1 MSKAKKQRVPFRLIG
16 GSRQMLIAKGEDL
29 RVIANMDV
37 AHWAMTGTQ
46 TDSLVCNKDFLA
58 AMDTDQNSRIRC
70 DEVKSAL
77 NWIFARLKDL
87 SGFDRKSDS
96 IRLADLNLDTA
107 EGKTM
112 YDAIQVALANLG
124 CPDAK
129 EISFSQISDH
139 EKLVSVALQNGD
151 GVIPPE
157 PVEKDDPLAAD
168 CIRSI
173 MKLTGSKKDLSGSDG
188 IDKELLAKFEKLA
201 ADYLVWIGEYDAAP
215 EKMLPYGEKTGALF
229 NAMTAIAEKT
239 DSFFRSA
246 ATLRFGNISRGASDT
261 LAYDP
266 LAPETVSN
274 FLEKSPIANPAE
286 TAELVRGSD
295 TLNPL
300 WREKV
305 NAFFDALDAAEGAP
319 VAKLDVDSWNALKAK
334 LAPYGGWSSRKNTD
348 IFDKFDRKLLR
359 SYAEKNVYASL
370 NKLIENDVAVSA
382 DLANCKEVRKL
393 ILFQQYMLDFLNN
406 FVCLHNLFNPDLP
419 SMIQV
424 GKLVMDGRMFTLCTL
439 VPNYAEHKK
448 IVMQSDICVMYLD
461 VTRKAGAE
469 QKSMKIA
476 VAVTSGH
483 VRNIFVGKCGVFF
496 TDDGAVWDAKIFDF
510 VRQPVSIPEAIKE
523 PFYKFAEFIQNQVDK
538 LFATRSKQY
547 ETNVSSSIQA
557 HAQPATPGKPAP
569 PPPPAAPAAPGV
581 SGPMM
586 LLSGG
591 IGIAALGSAF
601 AFMASSLQGISFSTV
616 MAVLLG
622 IMLIFGGPI
631 ILISL
636 IKLFNRNLSR
646 FFEANG
652 NAINMK
658 MRLSLKMGR
667 FFTFIPRIPFSML
680 VMPEFF
686 YNSMAEKQR
695 GMNIWLKLTIWL
707 LIILLLAGGFIY
719 WKFPGLVDK
728 VFGDEKEE
736 VCAENV
742 VCKENAMP
750 QDKVC
755 PKKDESR
762 SAVKDE
768 VKTPVKT
775 EAETAKESVAQ
786 KKTATSA
793 TNSAPA
799 PQK

>member
-29 RVIANMDV
+29 RVIASMDV

-46 TDSLVCNKDFLA
+46 TDSLVCNKDFLT
-58 AMDTDQNSRIRC
+58 AMDSDQNNRIRC
-70 DEVKSAL
+70 DEVKAAL

-87 SGFDRKSDS
+87 GGFERKSDS

-139 EKLVSVALQNGD
+139 EKLVSAALQNGD

-173 MKLTGSKKDLSGSDG
+173 MKLTGSKKDLSGADG

-201 ADYLVWIGEYDAAP
+201 ADYLVWISEYDAAP

-305 NAFFDALDAAEGAP
+305 NAFFDALDAAEGSP

-348 IFDKFDRKLLR
+348 IFDAFDRNQLR
-359 SYAEKNVYASL
+359 SYAEKNVYAVL
-370 NKLIENDVAVSA
+370 YKLIENDVAVST

-393 ILFQQYMLDFLNN
+393 ILFQQYMMDFLNN
-406 FVCLHNLFNPDLP
+406 FVCLHNLFDPDLP

-439 VPNYAEHKK
+439 VPNVAEHKK
-448 IVMQSDICVMYLD
+448 IVMESDICVMYLD
-461 VTRKAGAE
+461 VVRKTGAD

-483 VRNIFVGKCGVFF
+483 VRNIFIGKCGVFY
-496 TDDGAVWDAKIFDF
+496 TEDGAVWDAKIFDF
-510 VRQPVSIPEAIKE
+510 VRQPVSVSEAIKE
-523 PFYKFAEFIQNQVDK
+523 PFYKFAEFIQRQADK

-547 ETNVSSSIQA
+547 ESNVSNSIQA
-557 HAQPATPGKPAP
+557 HAQPVGKPAP
-569 PPPPAAPAAPGV
+569 PPAAVPGAPGAG
-581 SGPMM
+581 GPMM

-591 IGIAALGSAF
+591 LGIAALGSAF
-601 AFMASSLQGISFSTV
+601 AFIASSLQGISFSTV

-667 FFTFIPRIPFSML
+667 FFTFVPKVPFSML

-707 LIILLLAGGFIY
+707 LVLLLLTGGIIY

-728 VFGDEKEE
+728 VFGDEEEE
-736 VCAENV
+736 VCAEKV
-742 VCKENAMP
+742 VCKE
-750 QDKVC
+750 
-755 PKKDESR
+755 KKCKQKTEDCAKKPESKP
-762 SAVKDE
+762 AVKDTAKPE
-768 VKTPVKT
+768 VKPAVN
-775 EAETAKESVAQ
+775 A
-786 KKTATSA
+786 
-793 TNSAPA
+793 SAPA
-799 PQK
+799 KAPAPEKKPSSAPQK

>member
-58 AMDTDQNSRIRC
+58 AMDSDQNNRIRC
-70 DEVKSAL
+70 DEVKAAL

-87 SGFDRKSDS
+87 GGFERKSDS

-139 EKLVSVALQNGD
+139 EKLVSAALQNGD

-157 PVEKDDPLAAD
+157 PVAKDDPLAAD

-173 MKLTGSKKDLSGSDG
+173 MKLTGSKKDLSGAEG

-246 ATLRFGNISRGASDT
+246 ATLRFGNVSRGASDT

-305 NAFFDALDAAEGAP
+305 NAFFDALDAAEGSP

-348 IFDKFDRKLLR
+348 IFDAFDRNLLR
-359 SYAEKNVYASL
+359 SYAEKNVYAVL
-370 NKLIENDVAVSA
+370 YKLIENDVAVST

-393 ILFQQYMLDFLNN
+393 ILFQQYMMDFLNN
-406 FVCLHNLFNPDLP
+406 FVCLHNLFDPDLP

-439 VPNYAEHKK
+439 VPNVAEHKK
-448 IVMQSDICVMYLD
+448 IVMESDICVMYLD
-461 VTRKAGAE
+461 VVRKTGAD

-483 VRNIFVGKCGVFF
+483 VRNIFIGKCGVFY
-496 TDDGAVWDAKIFDF
+496 TEDGAVWDAKIFDF
-510 VRQPVSIPEAIKE
+510 VRQPVSVSEAIKE
-523 PFYKFAEFIQNQVDK
+523 PFYKFAEFIQRQADK

-547 ETNVSSSIQA
+547 ESNVSNSIQA
-557 HAQPATPGKPAP
+557 HAQPAGKPAP
-569 PPPPAAPAAPGV
+569 PPAAVPGAPGAG
-581 SGPMM
+581 GPMM

-591 IGIAALGSAF
+591 LGIAALGSAF
-601 AFMASSLQGISFSTV
+601 AFIASSLQGISFSTV

-667 FFTFIPRIPFSML
+667 FFTFVPKVPFSML

-707 LIILLLAGGFIY
+707 LVLLLLTGGIIY

-728 VFGDEKEE
+728 VFGDEEEE
-736 VCAENV
+736 VCAEKV
-742 VCKENAMP
+742 VCKE
-750 QDKVC
+750 
-755 PKKDESR
+755 KKCEQKTEDCAKKPESKP
-762 SAVKDE
+762 AVKDTAKPE
-768 VKTPVKT
+768 VKPAVN
-775 EAETAKESVAQ
+775 A
-786 KKTATSA
+786 
-793 TNSAPA
+793 SAPA
-799 PQK
+799 KAPAPEKKPSSAPQK

>member
-29 RVIANMDV
+29 RVIASMDV

-70 DEVKSAL
+70 DEVKAAL

-139 EKLVSVALQNGD
+139 EKLVSAALQNGD

-173 MKLTGSKKDLSGSDG
+173 MKLTGSKKDLSGADG

-201 ADYLVWIGEYDAAP
+201 ADYLVWISEYDAAP

-229 NAMTAIAEKT
+229 NAMTAIADKT

-305 NAFFDALDAAEGAP
+305 NAFFDALDAAEGSP

-348 IFDKFDRKLLR
+348 IFDAFDRNQLR
-359 SYAEKNVYASL
+359 SYAEKNVYAVL
-370 NKLIENDVAVSA
+370 YKLIENDVAVST

-393 ILFQQYMLDFLNN
+393 ILFQQYMMDFLNN
-406 FVCLHNLFNPDLP
+406 FVCLHNLFDPDLP

-439 VPNYAEHKK
+439 VPNVAEHKK
-448 IVMQSDICVMYLD
+448 IVMESDICVMYLD
-461 VTRKAGAE
+461 VVRKTGAD

-483 VRNIFVGKCGVFF
+483 VRNIFIGKCGVFY
-496 TDDGAVWDAKIFDF
+496 TEDGAVWDAKIFDF
-510 VRQPVSIPEAIKE
+510 VRQPVSVSEAIKE
-523 PFYKFAEFIQNQVDK
+523 PFYKFAEFIQRQADK

-547 ETNVSSSIQA
+547 ESNVSNSIQA
-557 HAQPATPGKPAP
+557 HAQPAGKPAP
-569 PPPPAAPAAPGV
+569 PPAAVPGAPGAG
-581 SGPMM
+581 GPMM

-591 IGIAALGSAF
+591 LGIAALGSAF
-601 AFMASSLQGISFSTV
+601 AFIASSLQGISFSTV

-667 FFTFIPRIPFSML
+667 FFTFVPKVPFSML

-707 LIILLLAGGFIY
+707 LVLLLLTGGIIY

-728 VFGDEKEE
+728 VFGDEEEE
-736 VCAENV
+736 VCAEKV
-742 VCKENAMP
+742 VCKE
-750 QDKVC
+750 
-755 PKKDESR
+755 KKCEQKTEDCAKKPESKP
-762 SAVKDE
+762 AVKDTAKPE
-768 VKTPVKT
+768 VKPAVN
-775 EAETAKESVAQ
+775 A
-786 KKTATSA
+786 
-793 TNSAPA
+793 SAPA
-799 PQK
+799 KAPAPEKKPSSAPQK

>member
-29 RVIANMDV
+29 RVIASMDV

-46 TDSLVCNKDFLA
+46 TDSLICNKDFLT
-58 AMDTDQNSRIRC
+58 AMDSDQNNRIRC
-70 DEVKSAL
+70 DEVKAAL

-87 SGFDRKSDS
+87 SGFERKSDS

-139 EKLVSVALQNGD
+139 EKLVSAALQNGD

-173 MKLTGSKKDLSGSDG
+173 MKLTGSKKDLSGADG

-201 ADYLVWIGEYDAAP
+201 ADYLVWISEYDAAP

-246 ATLRFGNISRGASDT
+246 ATLRFGNVSRGASDT

-305 NAFFDALDAAEGAP
+305 NAFFDALDAAEGSP

-348 IFDKFDRKLLR
+348 IFDAFDRKQLR
-359 SYAEKNVYASL
+359 SYAEKNVYAVL
-370 NKLIENDVAVSA
+370 YKLIENDVAVST

-393 ILFQQYMLDFLNN
+393 ILFQQYMMDFLNN
-406 FVCLHNLFNPDLP
+406 FVCLHNLFDPDLP

-439 VPNYAEHKK
+439 VPNVAEHKK
-448 IVMQSDICVMYLD
+448 IVMESDICVMYLD
-461 VTRKAGAE
+461 VVRKTGAD

-483 VRNIFVGKCGVFF
+483 VRNIFIGKCGVFY
-496 TDDGAVWDAKIFDF
+496 TEDGAVWDAKIFDF
-510 VRQPVSIPEAIKE
+510 VRQPVSVSEAIKE
-523 PFYKFAEFIQNQVDK
+523 PFYKFAEFIQRQADK

-547 ETNVSSSIQA
+547 ESNVSNSIQA
-557 HAQPATPGKPAP
+557 HAQPAGKPAP
-569 PPPPAAPAAPGV
+569 PPAPAAVPGAPGAG
-581 SGPMM
+581 GPMM

-591 IGIAALGSAF
+591 LGIAALGSAF
-601 AFMASSLQGISFSTV
+601 AFIASSLQGISFSTV

-667 FFTFIPRIPFSML
+667 FFTFVPKVPFSML

-707 LIILLLAGGFIY
+707 LVLLLLTGGIIY

-728 VFGDEKEE
+728 VFGDEEE
-736 VCAENV
+736 GVCVEKV
-742 VCKENAMP
+742 VCKE
-750 QDKVC
+750 
-755 PKKDESR
+755 KKGEQKTEDCAKKPESKP
-762 SAVKDE
+762 AVKDTAKPE
-768 VKTPVKT
+768 VKPAVN
-775 EAETAKESVAQ
+775 A
-786 KKTATSA
+786 
-793 TNSAPA
+793 SAPA
-799 PQK
+799 KAPAPEKKPSSAPQK

>member
-29 RVIANMDV
+29 RVIASMDV

-46 TDSLVCNKDFLA
+46 TDSLVCNKDFLT
-58 AMDTDQNSRIRC
+58 AMDSDQNNRIRC
-70 DEVKSAL
+70 DEVKAAL

-87 SGFDRKSDS
+87 GGFERKSDS

-139 EKLVSVALQNGD
+139 EKLVSAALQNGD

-173 MKLTGSKKDLSGSDG
+173 MKLTGSKKDLSGADG

-305 NAFFDALDAAEGAP
+305 NAFFDALDAAEGSP

-348 IFDKFDRKLLR
+348 IFDAFDRKQLR
-359 SYAEKNVYASL
+359 SYAEKNVYAVL
-370 NKLIENDVAVSA
+370 YKLIENDVAVST

-393 ILFQQYMLDFLNN
+393 ILFQQYMMDFLNN
-406 FVCLHNLFNPDLP
+406 FVCLHNLFDPDLP

-439 VPNYAEHKK
+439 VPNVAEHKK
-448 IVMQSDICVMYLD
+448 IVMESDICVMYLD
-461 VTRKAGAE
+461 VVRKTGAD

-483 VRNIFVGKCGVFF
+483 VRNIFIGKCGVFY
-496 TDDGAVWDAKIFDF
+496 TEDGAVWDAKIFDF
-510 VRQPVSIPEAIKE
+510 VRQPVSVSEAIKE
-523 PFYKFAEFIQNQVDK
+523 PFYKFAEFIQRQADK

-547 ETNVSSSIQA
+547 ESNVSNSIQA
-557 HAQPATPGKPAP
+557 HAQPAGKPAP
-569 PPPPAAPAAPGV
+569 PPAAVPGAPGAG
-581 SGPMM
+581 GPMM

-591 IGIAALGSAF
+591 LGIAALGSAF
-601 AFMASSLQGISFSTV
+601 AFIASSLQGISFSTV

-667 FFTFIPRIPFSML
+667 FFTFVPKVPFSML

-707 LIILLLAGGFIY
+707 LVLLLLTGGIIY

-728 VFGDEKEE
+728 VFGDEEEE
-736 VCAENV
+736 VCAEKV
-742 VCKENAMP
+742 VCKE
-750 QDKVC
+750 
-755 PKKDESR
+755 KKCEQKTEDCAKKPESKP
-762 SAVKDE
+762 AVKDTAKPE
-768 VKTPVKT
+768 VKPAVN
-775 EAETAKESVAQ
+775 A
-786 KKTATSA
+786 
-793 TNSAPA
+793 SAPA
-799 PQK
+799 KAPAPEKKPSSAPQK

>member
-46 TDSLVCNKDFLA
+46 TDSLICNKEFLS

-112 YDAIQVALANLG
+112 YDAIGIALENLG

-246 ATLRFGNISRGASDT
+246 ATLRFGNVSRGASDT

-348 IFDKFDRKLLR
+348 IFDKFDRNLLR

-370 NKLIENDVAVSA
+370 YKLIENDVAVSA

-406 FVCLHNLFNPDLP
+406 FVCLHNLFDPDLP

-469 QKSMKIA
+469 QKAMKIA

-569 PPPPAAPAAPGV
+569 PPPPAAPAAPGA

-680 VMPEFF
+680 VMPEYFC
-686 YNSMAEKQR
+686 NSMAEKQR
-695 GMNIWLKLTIWL
+695 GMNIWLKLLIWL
-707 LIILLLAGGFIY
+707 LIILLLAGGVIY

-728 VFGDEKEE
+728 IFGEEEEGVCVEK
-736 VCAENV
+736 V
-742 VCKENAMP
+742 VCKEKQGEQKTEDCA
-750 QDKVC
+750 
-755 PKKDESR
+755 KKPESKP
-762 SAVKDE
+762 AVKDTAKPE
-768 VKTPVKT
+768 VKPTVN
-775 EAETAKESVAQ
+775 A
-786 KKTATSA
+786 
-793 TNSAPA
+793 SAPA
-799 PQK
+799 KAPAPEKKPSSAPKK

>member
-29 RVIANMDV
+29 RVIASMDV

-46 TDSLVCNKDFLA
+46 TDSLVCNKDFLT
-58 AMDTDQNSRIRC
+58 AMDSDQNNRIRC
-70 DEVKSAL
+70 DEVKAAL

-87 SGFDRKSDS
+87 GGFDRKSDS

-139 EKLVSVALQNGD
+139 EKLVSAALQNGD

-173 MKLTGSKKDLSGSDG
+173 MKLTGSKKDLSGAEG

-305 NAFFDALDAAEGAP
+305 NAFFDALDAAEGSP

-348 IFDKFDRKLLR
+348 IFDAFDRNQLR
-359 SYAEKNVYASL
+359 SYAEKNVYAVL
-370 NKLIENDVAVSA
+370 YKLIENDVAVST

-393 ILFQQYMLDFLNN
+393 ILFQQYMMDFLNN
-406 FVCLHNLFNPDLP
+406 FVCLHNLFDPDLP

-439 VPNYAEHKK
+439 VPNVAEHKK
-448 IVMQSDICVMYLD
+448 IVMESDICVMYLD
-461 VTRKAGAE
+461 VVRKTGAD

-483 VRNIFVGKCGVFF
+483 VRNIFIGKCGVFY
-496 TDDGAVWDAKIFDF
+496 TEDGAVWDAKIFDF
-510 VRQPVSIPEAIKE
+510 VRQPVSVSEAIKE
-523 PFYKFAEFIQNQVDK
+523 PFYKFAEFIQRQADK

-547 ETNVSSSIQA
+547 ESNVSNSIQA
-557 HAQPATPGKPAP
+557 HAQPAGKPAP
-569 PPPPAAPAAPGV
+569 PPAAVPGAPGAG
-581 SGPMM
+581 GPMM

-591 IGIAALGSAF
+591 LGIAALGSAF
-601 AFMASSLQGISFSTV
+601 AFIASSLQGISFSTV

-667 FFTFIPRIPFSML
+667 FFTFVPKVPFSML

-707 LIILLLAGGFIY
+707 LVLLLLTGGIIY

-728 VFGDEKEE
+728 VFGDEEEE
-736 VCAENV
+736 VCAEKV
-742 VCKENAMP
+742 VCKE
-750 QDKVC
+750 
-755 PKKDESR
+755 KKCEQKTEDCAKKPESKP
-762 SAVKDE
+762 AVKDTAKPE
-768 VKTPVKT
+768 VKPAVN
-775 EAETAKESVAQ
+775 A
-786 KKTATSA
+786 
-793 TNSAPA
+793 SAPA
-799 PQK
+799 KAPAPEKKPSSAPQK

>member
-1 MSKAKKQRVPFRLIG
+1 MSKAQKQRVPFRLIG
-16 GSRQMLIAKGEDL
+16 GSRQMLISKGEDL

-58 AMDTDQNSRIRC
+58 AMDSDNNNRIRC
-70 DEVKSAL
+70 DEVKAAL
-77 NWIFARLKDL
+77 NWIFARLKGL
-87 SGFDRKSDS
+87 GGFERKSDT
-96 IRLADLNLDTA
+96 IRLDDLNLDTA

-112 YDAIQVALANLG
+112 YDAIRVALENLD

-129 EISFSQISDH
+129 EISFSRISDH

-157 PVEKDDPLAAD
+157 PVENENPLAAD

-173 MKLTGSKKDLSGSDG
+173 MKLIGSKKDLSGSEG

-215 EKMLPYGEKTGALF
+215 EKMLPYGEKTGPLF
-229 NAMTAIAEKT
+229 NAMSAISEKT

-246 ATLRFGNISRGASDT
+246 ATLRFGNVSRGASDT

-266 LAPETVSN
+266 LAPETVST

-286 TAELVRGSD
+286 TAELERGSD

-305 NAFFDALDAAEGAP
+305 NAFFDALDAAEGKAT
-319 VAKLDVDSWNALKAK
+319 AKLNVDSWNALKAK
-334 LAPYGGWSSRKNTD
+334 LAPYGGWSAKKNTD
-348 IFDKFDRKLLR
+348 IFDKFDRNLLR
-359 SYAEKNVYASL
+359 SYAEKEVYAL
-370 NKLIENDVAVSA
+370 LYKLIEKDVAVSA
-382 DLANCKEVRKL
+382 DLTNCKEVRKL

-406 FVCLHNLFNPDLP
+406 FVCLHNLFDPELP

-439 VPNYAEHKK
+439 VPNVAEHKK
-448 IVMQSDICVMYLD
+448 IVMESDICVMYID
-461 VTRKAGAE
+461 VTRKAGEE
-469 QKSMKIA
+469 QKAMKLA

-483 VRNIFVGKCGVFF
+483 VRNIFIGKSGVFF
-496 TDDGAVWDAKIFDF
+496 TDDGAVWDARIFDF

-523 PFYKFAEFIQNQVDK
+523 PFYKFAEFIQRQADK

-547 ETNVSSSIQA
+547 ETSVANSIQA
-557 HAQPATPGKPAP
+557 HAQPA
-569 PPPPAAPAAPGV
+569 PAASPVPGV
-581 SGPMM
+581 PGAGGPMM

-591 IGIAALGSAF
+591 LGVAALGSAF

-622 IMLIFGGPI
+622 IILIFGGPI
-631 ILISL
+631 ILVSL

-658 MRLSLKMGR
+658 MRLSLKMGG
-667 FFTFIPRIPFSML
+667 FFTFVPKVPFSMM
-680 VMPEFF
+680 VMPESFRNIF
-686 YNSMAEKQR
+686 AEKQR
-695 GMNIWLKLTIWL
+695 GMNIWLKLAIWL
-707 LIILLLAGGFIY
+707 LVLLLIAGGIIY
-719 WKFPGLVDK
+719 WKFPGVIDK
-728 VFGDEKEE
+728 VFGSEDEKE
-736 VCAENV
+736 VCAAEKV
-742 VCKENAMP
+742 VCPEKTE
-750 QDKVC
+750 K
-755 PKKDESR
+755 
-762 SAVKDE
+762 
-768 VKTPVKT
+768 KTPVRTEKPSVKPAEKAAAEEKAVKT
-775 EAETAKESVAQ
+775 RTVKPEVKSAAPAVPAVPE
-786 KKTATSA
+786 KKPAA
-793 TNSAPA
+793 A

>member
-29 RVIANMDV
+29 RVIASMDV

-46 TDSLVCNKDFLA
+46 TDSLICNKDFLA
-58 AMDTDQNSRIRC
+58 AMDSDQNNRIRC
-70 DEVKSAL
+70 DEVKAAL

-87 SGFDRKSDS
+87 GGFERKSDS

-139 EKLVSVALQNGD
+139 EKLVSAALQNGD

-173 MKLTGSKKDLSGSDG
+173 MKLTGSKKDLSGAEG

-246 ATLRFGNISRGASDT
+246 ATLRFGNVSRGASDT

-305 NAFFDALDAAEGAP
+305 NAFFDALDAAEGSP

-348 IFDKFDRKLLR
+348 IFDAFDRNQLR
-359 SYAEKNVYASL
+359 SYAEKNVYAVL
-370 NKLIENDVAVSA
+370 YKLIENDVAVST

-393 ILFQQYMLDFLNN
+393 ILFQQYMMDFLNN
-406 FVCLHNLFNPDLP
+406 FVCLHNLFDPDLP

-439 VPNYAEHKK
+439 VPNVAEHKK
-448 IVMQSDICVMYLD
+448 IVMESDICVMYLD
-461 VTRKAGAE
+461 VVRKTGAD

-483 VRNIFVGKCGVFF
+483 VRNIFIGKCGVFY
-496 TDDGAVWDAKIFDF
+496 TEDGAVWDAKIFDF
-510 VRQPVSIPEAIKE
+510 VRQPVSVSEAIKE
-523 PFYKFAEFIQNQVDK
+523 PFYKFAEFIQRQADK

-547 ETNVSSSIQA
+547 ETNVSNSIQA
-557 HAQPATPGKPAP
+557 HAQPVGKPAP
-569 PPPPAAPAAPGV
+569 PPAAVPGAP
-581 SGPMM
+581 GPMM

-591 IGIAALGSAF
+591 LGIAALGSAF
-601 AFMASSLQGISFSTV
+601 AFIASSLQGISFSTV

-667 FFTFIPRIPFSML
+667 FFTFVPKVPFSML

-707 LIILLLAGGFIY
+707 LVLLLLTGGIIY

-728 VFGDEKEE
+728 VFGDEEEE
-736 VCAENV
+736 VCAEKV
-742 VCKENAMP
+742 VCKEEKAE
-750 QDKVC
+750 
-755 PKKDESR
+755 KKSAACAVKPESKP
-762 SAVKDE
+762 AVKDTAKPE
-768 VKTPVKT
+768 VKPAVN
-775 EAETAKESVAQ
+775 A
-786 KKTATSA
+786 
-793 TNSAPA
+793 SAPA
-799 PQK
+799 KAPAPEKKPSSAPQK

>member
-29 RVIANMDV
+29 RVIASMDV

-46 TDSLVCNKDFLA
+46 TDSLVCNKDFLT
-58 AMDTDQNSRIRC
+58 AMDSDQNNRIRC
-70 DEVKSAL
+70 DDVKAAL

-87 SGFDRKSDS
+87 GGFERKSDS

-139 EKLVSVALQNGD
+139 EKLVSAALQNGD

-173 MKLTGSKKDLSGSDG
+173 MKLTGSKKDLSGADG

-305 NAFFDALDAAEGAP
+305 NAFFDALDAAEGSP

-348 IFDKFDRKLLR
+348 IFDAFDRKQLR
-359 SYAEKNVYASL
+359 SYAEKNVYAVL
-370 NKLIENDVAVSA
+370 YKLIENDVAVST

-393 ILFQQYMLDFLNN
+393 ILFQQYMMDFLNN
-406 FVCLHNLFNPDLP
+406 FVCLHNLFDPDLP

-439 VPNYAEHKK
+439 VPNVAEHKK
-448 IVMQSDICVMYLD
+448 IVMESDICVMYLD
-461 VTRKAGAE
+461 VVRKTGAD

-483 VRNIFVGKCGVFF
+483 VRNIFIGKCGVFY
-496 TDDGAVWDAKIFDF
+496 TEDGAVWDAKIFDF
-510 VRQPVSIPEAIKE
+510 VRQPVSVSEAIKE
-523 PFYKFAEFIQNQVDK
+523 PFYKFAEFIQRQADK

-547 ETNVSSSIQA
+547 ESNVSNSIQA
-557 HAQPATPGKPAP
+557 HAQPAGKPAP
-569 PPPPAAPAAPGV
+569 PPAAVPGAPGAG
-581 SGPMM
+581 GPMM

-591 IGIAALGSAF
+591 LGIAALGSAF
-601 AFMASSLQGISFSTV
+601 AFIASSLQGISFSTV

-667 FFTFIPRIPFSML
+667 FFTFVPKVPFSML

-707 LIILLLAGGFIY
+707 LVLLLLTGGIIY

-728 VFGDEKEE
+728 VFGDEEEE
-736 VCAENV
+736 VCAEKV
-742 VCKENAMP
+742 VCKE
-750 QDKVC
+750 
-755 PKKDESR
+755 KKCEQKTEDCAKKPESKP
-762 SAVKDE
+762 AVKDTAKPE
-768 VKTPVKT
+768 VKPAVN
-775 EAETAKESVAQ
+775 A
-786 KKTATSA
+786 
-793 TNSAPA
+793 SAPA
-799 PQK
+799 KAPAPEKKPSSAPQK

>member
-29 RVIANMDV
+29 RVIASMDV

-46 TDSLVCNKDFLA
+46 TDSLVCNKDFLT
-58 AMDTDQNSRIRC
+58 AMDSDQNNRIRC
-70 DEVKSAL
+70 DEVKAAL

-112 YDAIQVALANLG
+112 YDAIGIALANLG

-139 EKLVSVALQNGD
+139 EKLVSAALQNGD

-173 MKLTGSKKDLSGSDG
+173 MKLTGSKKDLSGADG

-201 ADYLVWIGEYDAAP
+201 ADYLVWISEYDAAP

-305 NAFFDALDAAEGAP
+305 NAFFDALDAAEGSP

-348 IFDKFDRKLLR
+348 IFDAFDRNQLR
-359 SYAEKNVYASL
+359 SYAEKNVYAVL
-370 NKLIENDVAVSA
+370 YKLIENDVAVST

-393 ILFQQYMLDFLNN
+393 ILFQQYMMDFLNN
-406 FVCLHNLFNPDLP
+406 FVCLHNLFDPDLP

-439 VPNYAEHKK
+439 VPNVAEHKK
-448 IVMQSDICVMYLD
+448 IVMESDICVMYLD
-461 VTRKAGAE
+461 VVRKTGAD

-483 VRNIFVGKCGVFF
+483 VRNIFIGKCGVFY
-496 TDDGAVWDAKIFDF
+496 TEDGAVWDAKIFDF
-510 VRQPVSIPEAIKE
+510 VRQPVSVSEAIKE
-523 PFYKFAEFIQNQVDK
+523 PFYKFAEFIQRQADK

-547 ETNVSSSIQA
+547 ESNVSNSIQA
-557 HAQPATPGKPAP
+557 HAQPAGKPAP
-569 PPPPAAPAAPGV
+569 PPAAVPGAPGAG
-581 SGPMM
+581 GPMM

-591 IGIAALGSAF
+591 LGIAALGSAF
-601 AFMASSLQGISFSTV
+601 AFIASSLQGISFSTV

-667 FFTFIPRIPFSML
+667 FFTFVPKVPFSML

-707 LIILLLAGGFIY
+707 LVLLLLTGGIIY

-728 VFGDEKEE
+728 VFGDEEEE
-736 VCAENV
+736 VCAEKV
-742 VCKENAMP
+742 VCKE
-750 QDKVC
+750 
-755 PKKDESR
+755 KKCEQKTEDCAKKPESKP
-762 SAVKDE
+762 AVKDTAKPE
-768 VKTPVKT
+768 VKPAVN
-775 EAETAKESVAQ
+775 A
-786 KKTATSA
+786 
-793 TNSAPA
+793 SAPA
-799 PQK
+799 KAPAPEKKPSSAPQK

>member
-16 GSRQMLIAKGEDL
+16 GSRQMLISKGEDL

-37 AHWAMTGTQ
+37 AHWTMTGTQ

-58 AMDTDQNSRIRC
+58 AMDTDQNNRIRC

-87 SGFDRKSDS
+87 GGFARKSDS

-157 PVEKDDPLAAD
+157 PVEKEDPFAAD

-173 MKLTGSKKDLSGSDG
+173 IKLTGSKKDLSGSDG
-188 IDKELLAKFEKLA
+188 IDKELLTEFEKLA
-201 ADYLVWIGEYDAAP
+201 SDYLVWIGEYDAAP

-246 ATLRFGNISRGASDT
+246 ATLRFGNVSRGASGT

-266 LAPETVSN
+266 LAPETVST

-286 TAELVRGSD
+286 TIELVRGSD

-305 NAFFDALDAAEGAP
+305 KAFFDALDAAEGAP
-319 VAKLDVDSWNALKAK
+319 VAKLNVDSWNALKAK
-334 LAPYGGWSSRKNTD
+334 LAPYGSWSARKNTD
-348 IFDKFDRKLLR
+348 IFDKFDRNLLR
-359 SYAEKNVYASL
+359 AYAEKNTYAL
-370 NKLIENDVAVSA
+370 LHKLIENDVAVSA

-406 FVCLHNLFNPDLP
+406 FVCLHNLFNPELP

-448 IVMQSDICVMYLD
+448 IVMESDICVMYLD
-461 VTRKAGAE
+461 VTRKAGNE
-469 QKSMKIA
+469 QKSMKLA

-523 PFYKFAEFIQNQVDK
+523 PFYKFAEFVQRQADK
-538 LFATRSKQY
+538 LFATRSKNY
-547 ETNVSSSIQA
+547 ETNVGNSIQA
-557 HAQPATPGKPAP
+557 HAQPATPAVPGKPAP
-569 PPPPAAPAAPGV
+569 PPPPATAPAQPGAPGM

-601 AFMASSLQGISFSTV
+601 AFMASSLQGISFSTIIC
-616 MAVLLG
+616 VLLG

-667 FFTFIPRIPFSML
+667 LFTFVPKIPFSVL
-680 VMPEFF
+680 VMPEHF

-695 GMNIWLKLTIWL
+695 GMNFWLKLLIWL
-707 LIILLLAGGFIY
+707 LILLAIAAGICY
-719 WKFPGLVDK
+719 WKYPGVFPK
-728 VFGDEKEE
+728 VYGFFACLIEKI
-736 VCAENV
+736 
-742 VCKENAMP
+742 
-750 QDKVC
+750 
-755 PKKDESR
+755 R
-762 SAVKDE
+762 S
-768 VKTPVKT
+768 
-775 EAETAKESVAQ
+775 
-786 KKTATSA
+786 
-793 TNSAPA
+793 
-799 PQK
+799 